1 METLG
6 GTAFHAIVSMA
17 VMLLI
22 WLVMGKR
29 QIGELSPFDFAVSI
43 TAGTVVGAGIVD
55 PRIELSRTIVAL
67 VVLGLLQIAVSW
79 VGIKFRKVHKALSS
93 DPTVLVENGQIIK
106 ANLAKVRVPVEM
118 LLQMLREKDV
128 FDITEVEVAIFEPH
142 GKLSVLKKSEYSPVT
157 PQQLN
162 LTVGANKILVPIILE
177 GELQADLLKKIGF
190 SPTQIEEFHQK
201 YRDRIDDVFIA
212 FMDKQHNLHI
222 TEESIQESDVF
233 LH

>member
-79 VGIKFRKVHKALSS
+79 VGI
-93 DPTVLVENGQIIK
+93 
-106 ANLAKVRVPVEM
+106 
-118 LLQMLREKDV
+118 
-128 FDITEVEVAIFEPH
+128 
-142 GKLSVLKKSEYSPVT
+142 
-157 PQQLN
+157 
-162 LTVGANKILVPIILE
+162 
-177 GELQADLLKKIGF
+177 
-190 SPTQIEEFHQK
+190 
-201 YRDRIDDVFIA
+201 
-212 FMDKQHNLHI
+212 
-222 TEESIQESDVF
+222 
-233 LH
+233 

>member
-17 VMLLI
+17 AMLLI
-22 WLVMGKR
+22 WLIMGKR

-43 TAGTVVGAGIVD
+43 TAGTVVGAGIAD

-67 VVLGLLQIAVSW
+67 VVLGILQVGISW
-79 VGIKFRKVHKALSS
+79 LGIKFRKVHRYISS
-93 DPTVLVENGQIIK
+93 EPTVLVENGQIIK
-106 ANLAKVRVPVEM
+106 ANLAKVRVPVEI

-128 FDITEVEVAIFEPH
+128 FDVTEVEVAIFEPH
-142 GKLSVLKKSEYSPVT
+142 GKLSVLKKAEYLPVT
-157 PQQLN
+157 PQQLQ
-162 LTVGANKILVPIILE
+162 LTVGANRILVPIILE
-177 GELQADLLKKIGF
+177 GELQSELLKKMGF
-190 SPTQIEEFHQK
+190 SLQEIDDFRQK

-222 TEESIQESDVF
+222 TEDNIQENNVF
-233 LH
+233 FH